1 MSTRLDQRSDNKEIR
16 PLSTSQ
22 NILNRADG
30 SAKFSFGETS
40 VMVSVCGPMDVSLRD
55 EKLDEAT
62 VEVVV
67 RPATGYAQT
76 NEKLMESTL
85 RTTFEPII
93 LSGMMPR
100 TLIEIVVQIEK
111 DDGSVL
117 SAAINGIA
125 LALLDA
131 GLPMKYLPSSV
142 TCAVDKA
149 TDDIIVDPTSK
160 ELENTS
166 SCHTF
171 AFDGTSTKPHIL
183 LSNSIGQFSEQQYF
197 ACHDLC
203 FEAVDKVQGFLRV
216 SVESKKEKEYQQLH
230 Q

>member
-1 MSTRLDQRSDNKEIR
+1 MSTRLNQRSDNKEIR

-40 VMVSVCGPMDVSLRD
+40 VMVSVCGPMDVSVRD

-76 NEKLMESTL
+76 TEKLMESTL

-100 TLIEIVVQIEK
+100 TLIEIVVQLK
-111 DDGSVL
+111 RTTDRSFL
-117 SAAINGIA
+117 LRLMA
-125 LALLDA
+125 LRWLYWMQVF
-131 GLPMKYLPSSV
+131 P
-142 TCAVDKA
+142 
-149 TDDIIVDPTSK
+149 
-160 ELENTS
+160 
-166 SCHTF
+166 
-171 AFDGTSTKPHIL
+171 
-183 LSNSIGQFSEQQYF
+183 
-197 ACHDLC
+197 
-203 FEAVDKVQGFLRV
+203 
-216 SVESKKEKEYQQLH
+216 
-230 Q
+230 

>member
-1 MSTRLDQRSDNKEIR
+1 MSPRLDQRADSTELR
-16 PLSTSQ
+16 ALSSSQ
-22 NILNRADG
+22 NVLNRADG
-30 SAKFSFGETS
+30 SARFSFGETS
-40 VMVSVCGPMDVSLRD
+40 VIVSVCGPMDVSLRD

-76 NEKLMESTL
+76 PEKLLEDTL
-85 RTTFEPII
+85 RSTFEPII

-117 SAAINGIA
+117 SAAVNGIG

-131 GLPMKYLPSSV
+131 GLPMKYMPASV
-142 TCAVDKA
+142 TCMVDKS
-149 TDDIIVDPTSK
+149 TDEIMVDPTAQ
-160 ELENTS
+160 ELENAAS
-166 SCHTF
+166 SHIF
-171 AFDGTSTKPHIL
+171 AFDSTSSKSHVL

-203 FEAVDKVQGFLRV
+203 FEAVDKIQGFLRV
-216 SVESKKEKEYQQLH
+216 SIESKKEKEYQQIH